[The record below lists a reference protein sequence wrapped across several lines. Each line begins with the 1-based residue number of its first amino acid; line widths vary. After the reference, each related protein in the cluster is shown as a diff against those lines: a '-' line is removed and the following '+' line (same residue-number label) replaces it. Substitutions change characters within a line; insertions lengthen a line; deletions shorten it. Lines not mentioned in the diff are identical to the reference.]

1 MSTDDS
7 QQQRLDLSQSS
18 FTLLRQTNQL
28 VAAQEADPDLGFVG
42 RTLALCSLPRTDPG
56 NRKEYVRR
64 NGPYALAM
72 IAGAFNK
79 LP

>member
-42 RTLALCSLPRTDPG
+42 AHPCPVPASPAPTLVTARSMSAAM
-56 NRKEYVRR
+56 VRMR
-64 NGPYALAM
+64 WL
-72 IAGAFNK
+72 
-79 LP
+79 